1 MSTTI
6 TKPAADTHF
15 GRRPLG
21 RLVPRS
27 LGRVLTQ
34 DGKKTVAVAAF
45 GSSV

>member
-1 MSTTI
+1 MSN
-6 TKPAADTHF
+6 KRSKNDTNF

-27 LGRVLTQ
+27 LGRVLKQ
-34 DGKKTVAVAAF
+34 DGQKTIEVAAF